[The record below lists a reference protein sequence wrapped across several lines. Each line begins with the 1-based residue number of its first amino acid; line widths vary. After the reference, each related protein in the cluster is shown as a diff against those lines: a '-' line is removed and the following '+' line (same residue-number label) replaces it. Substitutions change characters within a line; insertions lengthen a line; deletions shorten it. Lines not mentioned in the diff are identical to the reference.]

1 MKAYKKDGLKIDLVD
16 VDLDYLKE
24 QMEEFVKKEQL
35 DKASILKKYIT
46 ALEDLEKEGK
56 EITTELMENVVN
68 DILDKNYEKSRKLKD
83 EVEELEKENQLLSQ
97 YSMREMG
104 NDTTTSTII
113 SMINSL

>member
-1 MKAYKKDGLKIDLVD
+1 
-16 VDLDYLKE
+16 
-24 QMEEFVKKEQL
+24 
-35 DKASILKKYIT
+35 
-46 ALEDLEKEGK
+46 
-56 EITTELMENVVN
+56 MENVVN